1 MDDAVF
7 WCDPWLSQVR
17 VVELD
22 GVADVD
28 SLGGGIYNFVAA
40 VVVEVRSNA
49 ESVLCAEVPGL
60 VWYGFVVDGD
70 FASDGAEQCGAVVD
84 GTIVVLPH

>member
-1 MDDAVF
+1 M
-7 WCDPWLSQVR
+7 
-17 VVELD
+17 VESD
-22 GVADVD
+22 GVDNAD

-70 FASDGAEQCGAVVD
+70 FASDEA
-84 GTIVVLPH
+84 